1 MTVDRSD
8 RFTEAFRR
16 EVFLALVTAQDGG
29 TPVVQSRLAVAADF
43 GLREADVMRIEREG
57 LEAGWPPL
65 D

>member
-1 MTVDRSD
+1 MMVGRSD